1 MTDAFEVFQTYVRNV
16 QTKKNNLEQTSSD
29 SEWTPRQW
37 KNVIVSRLR
46 LE

>member
-29 SEWTPRQW
+29 SEW